1 MRSLSHTPTP
11 KASESGLIHTHS
23 AVEGKDLEGPDMR
36 NYPRNLRVSI
46 SVYIFRLFRQFFQLM
61 EAITVG
67 EFCIFFHCEVVFQ
80 FKASDG
86 HQGSNK
92 SWDSD
97 GHVRSD
103 GLFIKRIGV
112 VMAIKGCSDIA

>member
-1 MRSLSHTPTP
+1 
-11 KASESGLIHTHS
+11 
-23 AVEGKDLEGPDMR
+23 
-36 NYPRNLRVSI
+36 
-46 SVYIFRLFRQFFQLM
+46 M
-61 EAITVG
+61 EAITIG
-67 EFCIFFHCEVVFQ
+67 EFGIFFTVK